1 MVNVPATLTPEYLAE
16 RWSRLYHM
24 AEAGS
29 WESVK
34 RHGLLS
40 TRALL
45 DLFGIS
51 GAQRDAIEAARRPR
65 SVPIHHPEH
74 GTAWIRDN
82 KPINETVLRRTLT
95 GMSEPDWYRTLNGRV
110 FFWLSERRLE
120 KLRNAPA
127 YQQREHDILTIDTN
141 ALLDAYADEIEL
153 CHLNSGAVH
162 PAADYPR
169 GAGTFQPIAT
179 YLWLDRLA
187 TAPAE
192 PIVELTIPYAVPDI
206 ERFVID
212 VTTR

>member
-1 MVNVPATLTPEYLAE
+1 
-16 RWSRLYHM
+16 M

-40 TRALL
+40 TTALL

-51 GAQRDAIEAARRPR
+51 GAQRDAIEAARRPD
-65 SVPIHHPEH
+65 SVPIHHPDH
-74 GTAWIRDN
+74 GPAWIRDN

-95 GMSEPDWYRTLNGRV
+95 GISEPDWYRTLNGRV
-110 FFWLSERRLE
+110 FFWLSERHLE
-120 KLRNAPA
+120 KLRNAPP
-127 YQQREHDILTIDTN
+127 YKQRHHDILTIDTKS
-141 ALLDAYADEIEL
+141 LVDAYAEKIEL

-169 GAGTFQPIAT
+169 GAGSFQPIVS
-179 YLWLDRLA
+179 YPWLDRLA
-187 TAPAE
+187 TAPGE

>member
-1 MVNVPATLTPEYLAE
+1 VVSVPETLTPEYLAD
-16 RWSRLYHM
+16 RWPRLYHM
-24 AEAGS
+24 AEADS

-34 RHGLLS
+34 HHGLLS
-40 TRALL
+40 TTALL
-45 DLFGIS
+45 DLFGIT
-51 GAQRDAIEAARRPR
+51 GKERDAIEATRRSE
-65 SVPIHHPEH
+65 SVAIYHADH

-95 GMSEPDWYRTLNGRV
+95 GISEPDWYRTLNGRV
-110 FFWLSERRLE
+110 FFWLSARRLE
-120 KLRNAPA
+120 KLRNAPP
-127 YQQREHDILTIDTN
+127 YREREHDILTVDTRS
-141 ALLDAYADEIEL
+141 LVDAYGAEIEL

-169 GAGTFQPIAT
+169 GAGSFQQIAS
-179 YLWLDRLA
+179 YRWRERLA
-187 TAPAE
+187 IAPAE